1 MLCLCLTFTVLLS
14 NFNLPYHLQPALL
27 YIVPAVVGFLAA
39 HCIWNG
45 DVKQV
50 RPYSKAPRMM
60 VFVLLSQLLVTIPL
74 EVCFWTALSTC
85 TLILLIF
92 AVEITSLR
100 LPGTWSPQAHSSS
113 CLVMTVQTV
122 MPVQNFLPSC
132 DFPENPDNILS
143 TFGTEFLGIL
153 VISGCDLVQLE
164 ILSTTSLVLAD
175 SG

>member
-1 MLCLCLTFTVLLS
+1 MLCLCLTLTVLLS

-60 VFVLLSQLLVTIPL
+60 VFVLLSKLLVTIPL

-85 TLILLIF
+85 TLILLLF

-113 CLVMTVQTV
+113 CLVMTVQLLSQYKIFFQAAIFRRIRTTFC
-122 MPVQNFLPSC
+122 PLLEPS
-132 DFPENPDNILS
+132 S
-143 TFGTEFLGIL
+143 
-153 VISGCDLVQLE
+153 
-164 ILSTTSLVLAD
+164 
-175 SG
+175 